1 MKLHISVV
9 TILLCLMITISQAHD
24 TISVE
29 YNVYT
34 KNDCFYAVYSDGNLY
49 RFDVDDENSNQIKRV
64 KILEDVTDV
73 SRNFAL
79 KEDGTV
85 WTWENDA
92 LQPVFITDSAVA
104 ITSGATSSGEISEV
118 KTLLI
123 LKDNGELWGYGNNG
137 FGQLAQEVRD
147 NDESRSNYISEPTKI
162 TEDVIAMGEGTG
174 HTIVLKSDGTVWT
187 VGSNWY
193 GQLGTGVDV
202 KTVEMSNDLYKVM
215 DNAISVFA
223 SGGACFAVGDDNI
236 MYRWGTNYAG
246 YLGNLDKYVF
256 TKPVQYV
263 KDAKYAEN
271 FSGHNLIIKNDNSLW
286 VYGESDEPES
296 FMIGDRKYIQIPI
309 KLCENI
315 NSIASADGD
324 EYCRTILTI
333 DTNRRLSILKFNENY
348 KKEDDPIYNLY
359 PISNNVRLSTDEP
372 IKVNFSDID
381 AISDTEKNAVN
392 KLAKAGIINGIT
404 ETEFMPD
411 KEITRAETAAL
422 LLRMT
427 GKGDETGE
435 ASFSDVSA
443 NDWYYGT
450 AGASQKYG
458 IINGYED
465 NTFRG
470 NETVSELQ
478 LVSLAARTLRNE
490 GTAVE
495 PEETKTLGAGIVPD
509 WAYEDI
515 EYALNHEIITE
526 AEASNIS
533 DKPVTRGEAA
543 VILYRLYNVV

>member
-1 MKLHISVV
+1 MKSIKSSIIATVIFFFL
-9 TILLCLMITISQAHD
+9 TITGVQAHN

-29 YNVYT
+29 FDLDIYRDYL
-34 KNDCFYAVYSDGNLY
+34 YAVYSDGTLY
-49 RFDVDDENSNQIKRV
+49 RFNSNKYDPLKIDRV
-64 KILEDVTDV
+64 KILDDVTDV

-85 WTWENDA
+85 WTWKNDD
-92 LQPVFITDSAVA
+92 LTPIFITDSV
-104 ITSGATSSGEISEV
+104 INISCGSSQSAGSFEV
-118 KTLLI
+118 KTLLM
-123 LKDNGELWGYGNNG
+123 LKNNGELWGYGYNG
-137 FGQLAQEVRD
+137 HGQLAQTVNEGEGTNFVNDPIKIMD
-147 NDESRSNYISEPTKI
+147 N
-162 TEDVIAMGEGTG
+162 VIAMDTGTG
-174 HTIVLKSDGTVWT
+174 HTIILKNDGSVWT
-187 VGSNWY
+187 VGNNEY
-193 GQLGTGVDV
+193 GQLGNGSF
-202 KTVEMSNDLYKVM
+202 ESSNVPYKVM
-215 DNAISVFA
+215 DNAKAVFA
-223 SGGACFAVGDDNI
+223 SGSASFAVDDNNI
-236 MYRWGTNYAG
+236 VYRWGTNYIDHI
-246 YLGNLDKYVF
+246 GNIDNYKF
-256 TKPVQYV
+256 TTPIR
-263 KDAKYAEN
+263 YATDMRYIEN
-271 FSGHNLIIKNDNSLW
+271 VPEYNFVIKNNDSLW
-286 VYGESDEPES
+286 IYGESTES
-296 FMIGDRKYIQIPI
+296 ELFRVSRKKSIQIPVQ
-309 KLCENI
+309 LCENI
-315 NSIASADGD
+315 DSFAAADGD
-324 EYCRTILTI
+324 VFCSTIALL
-333 DTNRRLSILKFNENY
+333 NEKGQLNILKFNSDY
-348 KKEDDPIYNLY
+348 SKDGDPIYNLY

-427 GKGDETGE
+427 GKADETGE

-443 NDWYYGT
+443 NDWYYSI

-526 AEASNIS
+526 AEASNSS